1 MFLWRREMF
10 TNKTDLLIGLAAGIV
25 VGAVGYKMFQDHK
38 EQILNSFDSVTKKF
52 SKAENTAELSE
63 EELQAQKEHL
73 EDLIAE
79 SKAAKE
85 AK

>member
-1 MFLWRREMF
+1 ML
-10 TNKTDLLIGLAAGIV
+10 TKKTDFLIGLVAGLAA
-25 VGAVGYKMFQDHK
+25 GAVGYKLFQDHK
-38 EQILNSFDSVTKKF
+38 EQILGSFDSISSKFTKTDD
-52 SKAENTAELSE
+52 APLSE

-79 SKAAKE
+79 QQASKE

>member
-1 MFLWRREMF
+1 ML
-10 TNKTDLLIGLAAGIV
+10 TNKTDFLIGLVAVLAA
-25 VGAVGYKMFQDHK
+25 GAVGYKLFQDHK
-38 EQILNSFDSVTKKF
+38 EQILGSFDSISSKFTKTDD
-52 SKAENTAELSE
+52 APLSE

-79 SKAAKE
+79 QQASKE

>member
-1 MFLWRREMF
+1 MLS
-10 TNKTDLLIGLAAGIV
+10 NKTDFFIGLVAGAV
-25 VGAVGYKMFQDHK
+25 AGAVGYKLFQDHK
-38 EQILNSFDSVTKKF
+38 EQILGSFDSLTSKF
-52 SKAENTAELSE
+52 SKTEETALSE

-79 SKAAKE
+79 QKAAKK

>member
-1 MFLWRREMF
+1 MLS
-10 TNKTDLLIGLAAGIV
+10 NKTDFFIGLLAGAV
-25 VGAVGYKMFQDHK
+25 AGAVGYKLFQDHK
-38 EQILNSFDSVTKKF
+38 EQILGSFDSLTSKF
-52 SKAENTAELSE
+52 SKTEETALSE

-79 SKAAKE
+79 QKAAKK

>member
-1 MFLWRREMF
+1 MLS
-10 TNKTDLLIGLAAGIV
+10 NKSDFFIGLLAGAV
-25 VGAVGYKMFQDHK
+25 AGAVGYKLFQDHK
-38 EQILNSFDSVTKKF
+38 EQILGSFDSLTSKF
-52 SKAENTAELSE
+52 SKTEETALSE

-79 SKAAKE
+79 QKAAKK

>member
-1 MFLWRREMF
+1 MLS
-10 TNKTDLLIGLAAGIV
+10 NKTDFFIGLVAGAV
-25 VGAVGYKMFQDHK
+25 AGAVGYKLFQEHK
-38 EQILNSFDSVTKKF
+38 EQILGSFDSLTSKFTKT
-52 SKAENTAELSE
+52 EETALSE

-79 SKAAKE
+79 QKAAKK

>member
-1 MFLWRREMF
+1 ML
-10 TNKTDLLIGLAAGIV
+10 TNKTDFLIGLVAGLAA
-25 VGAVGYKMFQDHK
+25 GAVGYKLFQDHK
-38 EQILNSFDSVTKKF
+38 EQILGSFDSISSKFTKTDD
-52 SKAENTAELSE
+52 APLSE

-79 SKAAKE
+79 QQASKE

>member
-1 MFLWRREMF
+1 MF

-25 VGAVGYKMFQDHK
+25 AGAVGYKMFQDHK

-63 EELQAQKEHL
+63 ELQAQKEHL

>member
-1 MFLWRREMF
+1 MLS
-10 TNKTDLLIGLAAGIV
+10 NKTDFFIGLLA
-25 VGAVGYKMFQDHK
+25 GAVAGAVCYKLFQDHK
-38 EQILNSFDSVTKKF
+38 EQILGSFDSLTSKF
-52 SKAENTAELSE
+52 SKTEETALSE

-79 SKAAKE
+79 QKAAKK

>member
-1 MFLWRREMF
+1 MC
-10 TNKTDLLIGLAAGIV
+10 TNNTDLLIGLVAGIV
-25 VGAVGYKMFQDHK
+25 ARAVGYMMLQEHK

-73 EDLIAE
+73 EVLIAV

>member
-1 MFLWRREMF
+1 ML
-10 TNKTDLLIGLAAGIV
+10 TNKTDFLIGLVAGLAA
-25 VGAVGYKMFQDHK
+25 GAVGYKLFQEHK
-38 EQILNSFDSVTKKF
+38 EQILGSFDSISSKFTKTDD
-52 SKAENTAELSE
+52 APLSE

-79 SKAAKE
+79 QQASKE

>member
-1 MFLWRREMF
+1 
-10 TNKTDLLIGLAAGIV
+10 
-25 VGAVGYKMFQDHK
+25 MFQDHK